1 MTIATRTEL
10 PAAERFSA
18 RIDPDGVMAELPDM
32 QELSLL
38 RAESAKQIET
48 QSECRI
54 NLGLDREKASA
65 IVVDASKWHRLC

>member
-1 MTIATRTEL
+1 
-10 PAAERFSA
+10 
-18 RIDPDGVMAELPDM
+18 MAELPDM